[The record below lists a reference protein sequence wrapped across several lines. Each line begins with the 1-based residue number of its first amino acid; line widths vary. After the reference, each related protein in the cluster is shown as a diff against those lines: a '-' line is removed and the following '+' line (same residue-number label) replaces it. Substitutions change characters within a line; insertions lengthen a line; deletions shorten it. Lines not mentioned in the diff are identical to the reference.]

1 MVGGYCMKTF
11 LTYNLIP
18 ISLFLVAVGAEYH
31 SPIHIRKI
39 TCAPKKKPAW
49 LRYREA
55 PKELTVKITAFRGR
69 NF

>member
-1 MVGGYCMKTF
+1 M
-11 LTYNLIP
+11 IP

-31 SPIHIRKI
+31 SPVHIREI
-39 TCAPKKKPAW
+39 TCAPKKKPVW

-69 NF
+69 NL